1 MPGRGAA
8 GRGSMTGPHCR
19 CRDAIRTTE
28 LRPPGI
34 GKNTFG
40 SREDLRRGA
49 WRRVSSGRWRTRVGA
64 VHANARRRCGQ
75 TPAARHGL
83 RAPASGFGIGAVS
96 SVGDVGA
103 DAAPLGRHP
112 GGKPQR
118 AGGGRYGAIGIVALG
133 ERDAAGA
140 RARGGDGAG
149 RPVKAGCGRARW
161 RQRGPLAG
169 VQARAQEC
177 RQPRRALAMACMG
190 AAHRAKKAPR
200 EGREQDGELNI
211 HQSA

>member
-8 GRGSMTGPHCR
+8 GQGSMTGPHCR

-140 RARGGDGAG
+140 ARARGETGPDGRSRPAAEGRGGDSEGPWQAFRHGRRNAG
-149 RPVKAGCGRARW
+149 SRGGRWPWLAWVPPIGQKKRPVK
-161 RQRGPLAG
+161 
-169 VQARAQEC
+169 
-177 RQPRRALAMACMG
+177 G
-190 AAHRAKKAPR
+190 ANRM
-200 EGREQDGELNI
+200 E
-211 HQSA
+211 S

>member
-1 MPGRGAA
+1 MLSGVSSACSTPPRNLGMPGRGAA

-64 VHANARRRCGQ
+64 V
-75 TPAARHGL
+75 
-83 RAPASGFGIGAVS
+83 S

-103 DAAPLGRHP
+103 DAAPQGRHP